1 MWNQIVNIV
10 TSGVTACFTWFADL
24 MNALPG
30 AWDTIFTIVVI
41 ILISKF
47 LLGPLLGTDFSAGS
61 DMAADFIVT
70 KGKQMASDRAK
81 STKGLQR
88 ISRQGSSVKRD

>member
-1 MWNQIVNIV
+1 MWNDVVNIV
-10 TSGVTACFTWFADL
+10 SSGIMVCFSWFSQL
-24 MNALPG
+24 MNSLPG
-30 AWDTIFTIVVI
+30 AWDTIFTIIVI
-41 ILISKF
+41 IIISRF

-61 DMAADFIVT
+61 DMAADFIVS

-88 ISRQGSSVKRD
+88 ISRKSEPVKRE